1 MTEYRGI
8 CVPEK
13 LVRIAENLHK
23 GEMSTVYGERE
34 RERTARGES
43 STSPQGS
50 TLSPFLFMMVL
61 DVLSEYIRRQN
72 HWELLLSGD
81 NSRNRRRTTENIRNL
96 T

>member
-1 MTEYRGI
+1 M
-8 CVPEK
+8 PEK
-13 LVRIAENLHK
+13 LVRIVENLHK
-23 GEMSTVYGERE
+23 GEMSTVYEE